1 MARKYKDYISIDK
14 DFIPVFSKNWDKK
27 YPDRW
32 KSFYPDNTF
41 KEILNDL
48 ASSLEMSSNESRK
61 SIWISGPYG
70 TGKTFASFVIKHIL
84 ENDIEDVK
92 TYFEKQDIAS
102 FLTDLPG

>member
-48 ASSLEMSSNESRK
+48 AKFS
-61 SIWISGPYG
+61 
-70 TGKTFASFVIKHIL
+70 
-84 ENDIEDVK
+84 
-92 TYFEKQDIAS
+92 
-102 FLTDLPG
+102 